1 MKDLKNLAV
10 EYQIK
15 SMLYNGEGKDWVYQL
30 LGESRVTKQIT
41 VIREKKQRFIEFL
54 EKQFSVQQHVLL
66 FRSKV
71 EDKSPWNPNS
81 VDRKKQ
87 YKIHFTG

>member
-1 MKDLKNLAV
+1 M
-10 EYQIK
+10 
-15 SMLYNGEGKDWVYQL
+15 
-30 LGESRVTKQIT
+30 
-41 VIREKKQRFIEFL
+41 
-54 EKQFSVQQHVLL
+54 QQHVLL

-87 YKIHFTG
+87 YKIHFTGQSNQVSKCQFYNLDSDYMPTNRPSVSKFIQYFACKDDDT